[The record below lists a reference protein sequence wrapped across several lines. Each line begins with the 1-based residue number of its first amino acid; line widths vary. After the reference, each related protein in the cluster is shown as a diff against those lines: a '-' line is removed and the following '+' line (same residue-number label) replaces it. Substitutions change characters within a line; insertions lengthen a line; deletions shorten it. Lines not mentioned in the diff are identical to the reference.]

1 MPKSP
6 EKAPE
11 PATFGAYVRSRR
23 KAAHLSLAEVA
34 EKARLSHQFLSQVE
48 RDVGPALRREHWAAL
63 VAIIPGLTI
72 AGLERFA
79 ARTRPLEIDVTEAP
93 ADYLELAVAIAERV
107 RQRDLGPDELA
118 TLIGL
123 AARGGVARG

>member
-1 MPKSP
+1 MPKRP

-11 PATFGAYVRSRR
+11 PATFGAYLRSRR
-23 KAAHLSLAEVA
+23 KQAHLSLAAVA
-34 EKARLSHQFLSQVE
+34 EKAQLSHQYLSQVE

-63 VAIIPGLTI
+63 VAAIPGLTI

-79 ARTRPLEIDVTEAP
+79 ARTRPLEIDLSEAP

-107 RQRDLGPDELA
+107 RQRDLAADELA

-123 AARGGVARG
+123 AVRGDVARG